1 MLTILKNEETEIVV
15 ESLSD
20 SVANYILSTF
30 KEVGATMTEPS
41 IGKGQVRVLTFPK
54 TMGVFLKGGILIIW
68 FGDYSSG
75 TIKRLE
81 VLL

>member
-1 MLTILKNEETEIVV
+1 
-15 ESLSD
+15 
-20 SVANYILSTF
+20 
-30 KEVGATMTEPS
+30 
-41 IGKGQVRVLTFPK
+41 
-54 TMGVFLKGGILIIW
+54 MGVFLKGGILIIW

>member
-20 SVANYILSTF
+20 NVTNYILSTF
-30 KEVGATMTEPS
+30 KGVGATMTEPS

-54 TMGVFLKGGILIIW
+54 TMGVFLKSNILIIW